1 MGNKIPSNCEYC
13 MFYEYDEE
21 YECFTCTK
29 DLDEDEMA
37 HFMAGHHFECPFFQ
51 YGNEYSI
58 VKKQM

>member
-1 MGNKIPSNCEYC
+1 MGKIPSNCEYC
-13 MFYEYDEE
+13 LFYEYDEE
-21 YECFTCTK
+21 DECYYCTK

-37 HFMAGHHFECPFFQ
+37 HFLAGHHFECPFFQ